1 MLSRLPLINQ
11 LKAEGIVGE
20 NNKGYL
26 SFLRSKRVKVDV
38 IESENTDRRNV
49 YIDIAKKN
57 GTSLELVE
65 KRRVLQ
71 IVEKARPGTWLQREN
86 RSWYQK

>member
-1 MLSRLPLINQ
+1 
-11 LKAEGIVGE
+11 
-20 NNKGYL
+20 
-26 SFLRSKRVKVDV
+26 VKVDV

-65 KRRVLQ
+65 KA
-71 IVEKARPGTWLQREN
+71 KPGTWLQREN
-86 RSWYQK
+86 GSWYQK